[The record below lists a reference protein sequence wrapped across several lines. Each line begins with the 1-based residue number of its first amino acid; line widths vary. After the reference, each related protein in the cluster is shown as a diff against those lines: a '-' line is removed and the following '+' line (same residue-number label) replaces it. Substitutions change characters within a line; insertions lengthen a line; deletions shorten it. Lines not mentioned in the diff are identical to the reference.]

1 MSRWSL
7 VCASV
12 IAALIWQPVVVS
24 SNSTDTDNGFVPPYG
39 APQLERFQCLLNFT
53 SNACGD
59 GAEHDGI
66 YESYCYGPYICRPL
80 GPLSCTACAGNSD
93 DGFHVFERKFSPE
106 DFGTSPLRWRVVYPP
121 SCVDCPVMVFVPTRA
136 AKVSLE
142 EYDQFVEQVVSFGV
156 VVVIMTSTTVVP
168 FDIFYPDLVKKM
180 NPIFNYITGGGLAAE
195 MATQGSTPRTDKLVY
210 AGHGQGARIAIQRF
224 IENSCTGNIFGS
236 EVCDCENGLVGGMV
250 LLSPTEDISTQADVG
265 NGLVIQENVDIAWTT
280 PALLINGDL
289 DATAGSGGIGFCSPP
304 AISDD
309 HFFNNW
315 DGPIWRLTFENFGHH
330 DISNFDQSGVYCRAT
345 TVINDLDKT
354 IVPTGILLT
363 KAHKRNL
370 YRRSVAG
377 AVVAF
382 IDGLLNN
389 NPESFLALR
398 PLPGDI
404 RHLMLDREDLE
415 ITPALRNVPNDV
427 GTAGIPAGCKYRG
440 KLFSDEIQALLYA
453 AYALGSMAVVFG
465 IPYLYY
471 RWVWKPIQKMKE
483 ELPDGIRAELAQEK
497 LLKPSNKTKNPTF
510 NDGLQKLKSPVAP
523 PPGMDDG
530 LSAVSS
536 LRTSAVGG
544 DDDESVVPYST
555 NGNSVRMS
563 AQTRSEDDDIF

>member
-1 MSRWSL
+1 MPAPALS
-7 VCASV
+7 AA
-12 IAALIWQPVVVS
+12 AALLVVTLHFHVVS
-24 SNSTDTDNGFVPPYG
+24 GTVPPFG
-39 APQLERFQCLLNFT
+39 FPQLERFQCAFNFT

-59 GAEHDGI
+59 GAEHDEI
-66 YESYCYGPYICRPL
+66 YESFCYGPYICRPL
-80 GPLSCTACAGNSD
+80 GPLSCSTCTGNSD
-93 DGFHVFERKFSPE
+93 PGFHVFERKFDAA

-121 SCVDCPVMVFVPTRA
+121 NCIDCPVMVFVPTRA

-142 EYDQFVEQVVSFGV
+142 EYDQYVEQVVSFGV
-156 VVVIMTSTTVVP
+156 VVVIMTSTTIVP

-195 MATQGSTPRTDKLVY
+195 IATQGSTPRTDKLVY

-224 IENSCTGNIFGS
+224 IENSCTGNIFGT

-265 NGLVIQENVDIAWTT
+265 NGLVIQENVDVAWTT

-289 DATAGSGGIGFCSPP
+289 DATVGSGGTGFCSPT

-315 DGPIWRLTFENFGHH
+315 DGPIWRIRFENFGHH
-330 DISNFDQSGVYCRAT
+330 DISDHDQSGVLCRAADLQ
-345 TVINDLDKT
+345 NDADKDP
-354 IVPTGILLT
+354 VPAGILLT
-363 KAHKRNL
+363 AAEKKNL

-377 AVVAF
+377 ATAAF

-389 NPESFLALR
+389 NPDSFLALNAID
-398 PLPGDI
+398 LGDNL
-404 RHLMLDREDLE
+404 RHLMFDREDLDLL
-415 ITPALRNVPNDV
+415 PARRNVPANV
-427 GTAGIPAGCKYRG
+427 GTAGVTAGCTYRG

-453 AYALGSMAVVFG
+453 TYALGAMAVVFG

-471 RWVWKPIQKMKE
+471 RWIWKPIQKMKE
-483 ELPDGIRAELAQEK
+483 DLPEGIREELAKEN
-497 LLKPSNKTKNPTF
+497 LFKPTNKTKNPTY
-510 NDGLQKLKSPVAP
+510 NDGLQKLTTPVTP

-530 LSAVSS
+530 LSAISS
-536 LRTSAVGG
+536 VRGSAVGDG
-544 DDDESVVPYST
+544 DESVVPYST
-555 NGNSVRMS
+555 TGNSVRMS
-563 AQTRSEDDDIF
+563 AQTRKEDDDIF